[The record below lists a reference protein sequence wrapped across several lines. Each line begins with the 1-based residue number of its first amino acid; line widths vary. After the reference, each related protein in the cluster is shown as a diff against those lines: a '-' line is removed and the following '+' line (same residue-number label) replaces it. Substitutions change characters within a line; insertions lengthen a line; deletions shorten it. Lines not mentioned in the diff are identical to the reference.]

1 MSERLA
7 QILESERLVSRE
19 ILDEAQRRRVLYEGS
34 LDTNL
39 LELGVIGESDLSRAL
54 GEAYRLPVGEKSD
67 IDTVEAHIPRIFPL
81 QFAEAYRM
89 VPFRLIGPN
98 LSVLVNSEPDPQ
110 LFARIRERL
119 QLHVNAT
126 VTTEARLHYAM
137 HRLYATKL
145 LPRFASLLSRLD
157 GEPPRPLHEPPAG
170 EHFLSWGLP
179 SSSLDGAVRRKGV
192 SRSGSDIAALLARL
206 DTAPNRD
213 AVVEILLEI
222 AVGVFDY
229 VCMFVVQGDHI
240 NGWRGVDP
248 EHTARIAQIS
258 IPVAN
263 PSVFQTIYAT
273 QGHYLGPLPKNRF
286 NEDLLR
292 QLGREPPRT
301 ALLAPIL
308 VRGKLVAVVYADNG
322 PRSVP
327 SRRVSGLLLLA
338 HRVGM
343 CLENLIRR
351 HKRMQAAGAGPQ
363 ARATESPAVQAPAA
377 TVRPPRME
385 DEPEAP
391 PLEEPELLAEGDFEI
406 IEEDPDVIGD
416 GSPEEDSW
424 SDVDVGWEE
433 ALPAAAEAAGEADDG
448 YVAFSDVGDSPEES
462 LADWEDVLVDAA
474 SSSMESSAPHPAPR
488 AYHAKPAVDWNDVI
502 AEAMAAPS
510 LINGR
515 SEQPIEVAGTQVD
528 PIDLLFDS
536 LGALDASTR
545 SGAVDRLLLLGS
557 NIDNV
562 IQSRFPGP
570 LTLDPF
576 AEGASLASFQN
587 LGGLCELLQRRGQ
600 SVAGLVLPFL
610 ESQDRNQRFVATYFF
625 LAVQYPTALDSVA
638 RRLYDVEPRIR
649 YLAADA
655 LRGYTGEAA
664 YTRILQSL
672 REQLK
677 VPVLETQVTTVQVLG
692 QLRDPR
698 AVPSLIPLV
707 VSPQPPLRAAA
718 TSALAVI
725 CAQAFDQ
732 DVSQWAEWWRASYV
746 KPREA
751 WLVASLR
758 HDNPHLQRIAFNELQ
773 LMTGYTGSFD
783 PSGSPAEKEPVI
795 RVWEAWLQEL
805 ERSRTDNA
813 DAQPSA

>member
-1 MSERLA
+1 MTDRLA
-7 QILESERLVSRE
+7 QILESERLVGRDT
-19 ILDEAQRRRVLYEGS
+19 IDEVQRRQVLYEGS

-39 LELGVIGESDLSRAL
+39 LEIGAVGESDLLRAL
-54 GEAYRLPVGEKSD
+54 GDAYRLPVGEKSD

-145 LPRFASLLSRLD
+145 LPRFEALLSRLD

-179 SSSLDGAVRRKGV
+179 SSSLEGAVRRKGV

-229 VCMFVVQGDHI
+229 VCMFVVQGDYI
-240 NGWRGVDP
+240 NGWRGIDP

-273 QGHYLGPLPKNRF
+273 QGHYLGPLPKNSF

-292 QLGREPPRT
+292 QLDRQPPRT

-322 PRSVP
+322 PRPVP

-351 HKRMQAAGAGPQ
+351 RKRVQAAETSLGAS
-363 ARATESPAVQAPAA
+363 ESPAVQSPAA

-406 IEEDPDVIGD
+406 IEEESTHKEAP
-416 GSPEEDSW
+416 SSEEESW
-424 SDVDVGWEE
+424 SDVDVGWED
-433 ALPAAAEAAGEADDG
+433 AIPAAAAAVNDDDDDDDE
-448 YVAFSDVGDSPEES
+448 YVAFSDVGESPEES

-474 SSSMESSAPHPAPR
+474 SSSMESSASNPAPR
-488 AYHAKPAVDWNDVI
+488 VHSTQPAVDWNDVI
-502 AEAMAAPS
+502 IEAMAAPS
-510 LINGR
+510 LQHGR
-515 SEQPIEVAGTQVD
+515 SEQQIEVAGTQVD

-536 LGALDASTR
+536 LSALDSSTR
-545 SGAVDRLLLLGS
+545 SGAVDKLLLLGS
-557 NIDNV
+557 NIDNE
-562 IQSRFPGP
+562 IQARFPGP

-576 AEGASLASFQN
+576 SDDTRLPSFSS
-587 LGGLCELLQRRGQ
+587 LGGLCELLLRRGQ

-610 ESQDRNQRFVATYFF
+610 ESRDRNQRFVATYFF
-625 LAVQYPTALDSVA
+625 LSVQYPTALDSVA

-655 LRGYTGEAA
+655 LRGYTSESA

-707 VSPQPPLRAAA
+707 VSPQQPLRAAA

-732 DVSQWAEWWRASYV
+732 DVTQWAEWWRANYV

-758 HDNPHLQRIAFNELQ
+758 HENGNLQRIAFIELQ
-773 LMTGYTGSFD
+773 LMTGYTGTFD
-783 PSGSPAEKEPVI
+783 SGWTPAEKEPVI
-795 RVWEAWLQEL
+795 RVWEAWLREL
-805 ERSRTDNA
+805 ERSRVG
-813 DAQPSA
+813 